1 MKFWIF
7 LIITLLLDVIGMSFA
22 KQFVNT
28 DKWWWLIL
36 AVLCFGGLIIAFTEM
51 LRLES
56 LAFTNAIWAGF
67 TALATVLVGWII
79 FGEKLST
86 LQLGGIILIVGGVIL
101 LELPR

>member
-7 LIITLLLDVIGMSFA
+7 LGITLVLDVVGMSFA
-22 KQFVNT
+22 KQYVNT
-28 DKWWWLIL
+28 DKWWWLAL
-36 AVLCFGGLIIAFTEM
+36 AIACFGLLIIAFTEM

-67 TALATVLVGWII
+67 TALATVIVGWII
-79 FGEKLST
+79 FGEKLSP